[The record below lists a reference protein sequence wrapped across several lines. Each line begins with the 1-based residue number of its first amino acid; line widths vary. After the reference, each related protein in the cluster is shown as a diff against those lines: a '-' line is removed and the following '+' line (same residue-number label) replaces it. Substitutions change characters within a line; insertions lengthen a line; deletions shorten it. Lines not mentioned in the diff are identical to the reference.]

1 MKLSDLVSQI
11 LYEPPKRVVVR
22 DPLCPRCKERP
33 RSISK
38 ASGRV
43 ADYCTECKQD
53 YVSKLRAKRKLEE
66 SNNG

>member
-1 MKLSDLVSQI
+1 MKLSDLVNQI
-11 LYEPPKRVVVR
+11 LYEPPKKKMTLR

-38 ASGRV
+38 VSGRV

-53 YVSKLRAKRKLEE
+53 YVSKLKFKRMIEE
-66 SNNG
+66 S

>member
-11 LYEPPKRVVVR
+11 LYEPPKKKMTLR

-38 ASGRV
+38 VSGRV

-53 YVSKLRAKRKLEE
+53 YVSKLRAKRMLEE
-66 SNNG
+66 S